1 MPDRP
6 VTRVEMD
13 EDAAE
18 KGGYDTFMLKEIHEQ
33 PAALRDTIGDRLRRG
48 RHRRPAG
55 ARPRRRGPGAGRA
68 HPHRGVRHLVPRG
81 LVGRY
86 LIEDWARVPVHVE
99 VASEYRYRT
108 CLAGPGDLVIGITQS
123 GETADTL
130 AAMRVA
136 RERGAHVVALTN
148 IMGSQATRDATG

>member
-1 MPDRP
+1 
-6 VTRVEMD
+6 
-13 EDAAE
+13 
-18 KGGYDTFMLKEIHEQ
+18 MLKEIYEQ
-33 PAALRDTIGDRLRRG
+33 PSALWDTIGDRLRPDG
-48 RHRRPAG
+48 SVDLVGLGLDDAAL
-55 ARPRRRGPGAGRA
+55 ARVERIHIVACGTSYHA
-68 HPHRGVRHLVPRG
+68 G

-108 CLAGPGDLVIGITQS
+108 CLAGPGDLVMGITQS

-136 RERGAHVVALTN
+136 RERGRPRRGRSPTSWARRPP
-148 IMGSQATRDATG
+148 ATPTACSTRAPAWRSASPRPRPTPPR